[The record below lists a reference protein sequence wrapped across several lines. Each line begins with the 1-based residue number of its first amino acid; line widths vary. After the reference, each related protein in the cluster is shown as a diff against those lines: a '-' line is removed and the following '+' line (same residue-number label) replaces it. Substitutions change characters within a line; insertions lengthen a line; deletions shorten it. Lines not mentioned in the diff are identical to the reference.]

1 MKHGDGGPCG
11 LTSGEHRRLA
21 DVLCN
26 AARDRRPVE
35 PLSSWNPQLTIGD
48 GVRIRDMLI
57 GRRTAEGSRLVGA
70 QVSFGGA
77 AAEGHFRLPE
87 PRVGWLTDDMLLP
100 SAVVD
105 LGTLIRPRV
114 EPRVAFMLARPPR
127 RSFSTLSDLLTAT
140 AHVFPCLEV
149 LDSRYDRDQLD
160 AADDIADNC
169 ATAALLI
176 GEGVAPPAEGHLR
189 RLRAHV
195 HVDAAAHAWH
205 GPAAVVSPLETAGWL
220 GRLLIEEGHRLE
232 RGTLLVAPLGGAAIE
247 LAPRT
252 RLTVHFGVLASLEL
266 QAIGEL
272 SARTEPACPRET
284 ER

>member
-1 MKHGDGGPCG
+1 VKQAVVGACG

-21 DVLCN
+21 DLLRN

-35 PLSSWNPQLTIGD
+35 PISSWNPQLTIGD
-48 GVRIRDMLI
+48 GARIRDMLI
-57 GRRTAEGSRLVGA
+57 ARRTAEGSRLIGA
-70 QVSFGGA
+70 KVSFGGA
-77 AAEGHFRLPE
+77 AAAGGFRLPE
-87 PRVGWLTDDMLLP
+87 PRVGWLTDDILLP

-114 EPRVAFMLARPPR
+114 EPRVAFVLARPPR
-127 RSFSTLSDLLTAT
+127 RPFATPSDLLTAT
-140 AHVFPCLEV
+140 AQVLPCLEI
-149 LDSRYDRDQLD
+149 LDSRYDRNPLD

-189 RLRAHV
+189 RLRVHV

-232 RGTLLVAPLGGAAIE
+232 RGLLLVAPLGGPAIE
-247 LAPRT
+247 LTPRT
-252 RLTVHFGVLASLEL
+252 RLTAHFGVVGSLEL
-266 QAIGEL
+266 QAVGEL
-272 SARTEPACPRET
+272 A
-284 ER
+284 

>member
-1 MKHGDGGPCG
+1 LKQEGGGPCG

-21 DVLCN
+21 DVLRN

-48 GVRIRDMLI
+48 GVRVRDMLI
-57 GRRTAEGSRLVGA
+57 GRRTAEGSRLIGA
-70 QVSFGGA
+70 KVSFGGA
-77 AAEGHFRLPE
+77 GTGGGFRLPE

-114 EPRVAFMLARPPR
+114 EPRVAFVLARPPR
-127 RSFSTLSDLLTAT
+127 GSLATATDLLTAT
-140 AHVFPCLEV
+140 AHVFPCLEIR
-149 LDSRYDRDQLD
+149 DSRYDREQLD
-160 AADDIADNC
+160 AADEIADNC

-176 GEGVAPPAEGHLR
+176 GEGVATPAEGHLR
-189 RLRAHV
+189 RLRVHV
-195 HVDAAAHAWH
+195 HADVAVRVWH

-232 RGTLLVAPLGGAAIE
+232 RGTLLVSPLGGAAIE
-247 LAPRT
+247 LTPRT
-252 RLTVHFGVLASLEL
+252 RLTVQFGVLGSLEL
-266 QAIGEL
+266 QAVGEP
-272 SARTEPACPRET
+272 SDTTEPAGPRT
-284 ER
+284 TQ

>member
-1 MKHGDGGPCG
+1 VTCG

-21 DVLCN
+21 DLLRN
-26 AARDRRPVE
+26 AARERRTVA

-57 GRRTAEGSRLVGA
+57 GRRTAEGSRLIGA
-70 QVSFGGA
+70 KVSFGGA
-77 AAEGHFRLPE
+77 AAASGFRLPE
-87 PRVGWLTDDMLLP
+87 PRVGWLTDDILLP
-100 SAVVD
+100 SEVVD
-105 LGTLIRPRV
+105 LGRLIRPRV
-114 EPRVAFMLARPPR
+114 EPRVAFVLARPPR
-127 RSFSTLSDLLTAT
+127 RPFASPSDLLTAT
-140 AHVFPCLEV
+140 ARILPCLEI
-149 LDSRYDRDQLD
+149 LDSRYDRKPLD

-189 RLRAHV
+189 RLRV
-195 HVDAAAHAWH
+195 HVQADVAVDACH

-220 GRLLIEEGHRLE
+220 ARLLIDEGHRLE
-232 RGTLLVAPLGGAAIE
+232 RGTLLVSPLGGAAIE

-252 RLTVHFGVLASLEL
+252 RLTVHFGVLGSLEL

-272 SARTEPACPRET
+272 PPPGATTRNGAGAWHPHESR
-284 ER
+284 

>member
-1 MKHGDGGPCG
+1 VKQGPGGPCG

-21 DVLCN
+21 DLLHI

-35 PLSSWNPQLTIGD
+35 PLSSWNPQLTLGD

-57 GRRTAEGSRLVGA
+57 GRRTAEGSRLIGA
-70 QVSFGGA
+70 KVSFGGA
-77 AAEGHFRLPE
+77 AADGGFRLPE
-87 PRVGWLTDDMLLP
+87 PRVGWLIDDILLS

-114 EPRVAFMLARPPR
+114 EPRVAFVLARPPR
-127 RSFSTLSDLLTAT
+127 RSFATPGDLLTAT
-140 AHVFPCLEV
+140 AHVHPCLEI
-149 LDSRYDRDQLD
+149 LDSRYDRNPFD
-160 AADDIADNC
+160 AADDVADNC

-189 RLRAHV
+189 RLRVHV
-195 HVDAAAHAWH
+195 HDDVGVHAWH

-220 GRLLIEEGHRLE
+220 GRRLIEEGHRLE
-232 RGTLLVAPLGGAAIE
+232 RGTLLVAPLGGAAME

-252 RLTVHFGVLASLEL
+252 HVTVHFGVLGSLEL
-266 QAIGEL
+266 HAVGEL
-272 SARTEPACPRET
+272 G
-284 ER
+284 